1 MKSLTYVLKIIAIV
15 LNTIFLAGL
24 IFFLIRLD
32 DHPQTL
38 RDWAGF
44 ILMFAFP
51 PITLITIA
59 LTFHKK
65 FQILTF
71 VLIIIA
77 IIVNASFLLILIYA
91 TAIGNV
97 RPDSPAML
105 LFALLGYGLPVL
117 NLLAMALTFTKGKE
131 KIFNHG
137 TL

>member
-1 MKSLTYVLKIIAIV
+1 MKSFTKAVKIIAIV
-15 LNTIFLAGL
+15 LDTIFLAGL
-24 IFFLIRLD
+24 IFLLISLGA
-32 DHPQTL
+32 HPQSL

-65 FQILTF
+65 FRILTF
-71 VLIIIA
+71 FLRIIA
-77 IIVNASFLLILIYA
+77 IIVNAFFLLVLIHA

-97 RPDSPAML
+97 HLNGLAMW

-117 NLLAMALTFTKGKE
+117 NILALALTLRKGKE
-131 KIFNHG
+131 KNDA
-137 TL
+137 